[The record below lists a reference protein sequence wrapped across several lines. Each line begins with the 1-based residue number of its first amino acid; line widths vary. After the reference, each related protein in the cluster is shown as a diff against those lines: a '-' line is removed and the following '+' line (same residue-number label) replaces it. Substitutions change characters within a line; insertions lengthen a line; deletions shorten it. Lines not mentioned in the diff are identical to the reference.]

1 MRITNLMSE
10 EGKIHDNSDLSN
22 NEEEILPAE
31 PETEPISAPEL
42 EPEPEV
48 EIISSVTEKS
58 GTKEAVT
65 EEAMREQ
72 DEQIHPTDVEQ
83 PQLRPQT
90 KPKKQTTK
98 IMRIERSLV
107 DAPKQIEKQM
117 TQINKINQN
126 LQSLQKQMRVEEKQ
140 TEIVNQIRSQ
150 VNQIQ
155 KQVSL
160 VQKIIQKRSSAISQ
174 KSSKKRSKS
183 KSNK

>member
-1 MRITNLMSE
+1 MHNTSNMSE
-10 EGKIHDNSDLSN
+10 EENADLSN
-22 NEEEILPAE
+22 SEEEVTS
-31 PETEPISAPEL
+31 TEPVAGQEL

-58 GTKEAVT
+58 GVKEAGT

-72 DEQIHPTDVEQ
+72 IDTSDVEQ
-83 PQLRPQT
+83 PQLISQT

-98 IMRIERSLV
+98 TITKIESSLADV
-107 DAPKQIEKQM
+107 SKQIEKQT

-126 LQSLQKQMRVEEKQ
+126 LQPLQKQMRVGEKQ

-150 VNQIQ
+150 VNQIL
-155 KQVSL
+155 KQVSQI
-160 VQKIIQKRSSAISQ
+160 QKIIQKRSSAISQ